1 MNDLA
6 GWKTAAVAASLIL
19 PPLAGCATAT
29 MPYTAAASQNAPM
42 PPPPAAPVDGQ
53 PGVPFSGSNPNA
65 DMQAVLDA
73 HAALGYRPTETLPP
87 EKARLQPSAADAVA
101 EILRRQGQ
109 PTTPPPGVRT
119 QEVVYPGGAGP
130 MPARLYI
137 PEGAGGPL
145 PVVVYYH
152 GGGFVIADINV
163 YDASARGL
171 AKQSGAIVVSV
182 EYRHAPEA
190 KFPAQQEDAVA
201 AYRWVLA
208 NAASFG
214 GDPARVA
221 VAGESAGGNLAVN
234 VAMAARDGGFQAPV
248 HQLLVYPVAA
258 SDMNLPSK
266 QKNANAKPLNRAM
279 LMWFYHYTGNTPG
292 DANDPRL
299 NLVAA
304 NLRGLPPATVVLA
317 EIDPLRDDGR
327 MLAEAMRAA
336 GGDVSMREFDGVTH
350 EFFGM
355 DRVVRG
361 ARDAQAYAGERL
373 RVAFRK

>member
-1 MNDLA
+1 M
-6 GWKTAAVAASLIL
+6 AARV
-19 PPLAGCATAT
+19 
-29 MPYTAAASQNAPM
+29 YTP
-42 PPPPAAPVDGQ
+42 DG
-53 PGVPFSGSNPNA
+53 V
-65 DMQAVLDA
+65 
-73 HAALGYRPTETLPP
+73 
-87 EKARLQPSAADAVA
+87 
-101 EILRRQGQ
+101 
-109 PTTPPPGVRT
+109 
-119 QEVVYPGGAGP
+119 
-130 MPARLYI
+130 
-137 PEGAGGPL
+137 GGPL
-145 PVVVYYH
+145 PVIVYYH

-171 AKQSGAIVVSV
+171 AKQAGAIVVSV

-214 GDPARVA
+214 GDPAKVA

-234 VAMAARDGGFQAPV
+234 VAIAARDGGFQAPV

-279 LMWFYHYTGNTPG
+279 LMWFYHHTGRMPG

-304 NLRGLPPATVVLA
+304 NLRGLPPATVILA
-317 EIDPLRDDGR
+317 EIDPLHDDGQ
-327 MLAEAMRAA
+327 MLADAIRAA
-336 GGDVSMREFDGVTH
+336 GGDASVREFSGVTH
-350 EFFGM
+350 DFFGM

-361 ARDAQAYAGERL
+361 SRDAQAYAGERL
-373 RVAFRK
+373 RAAFRK